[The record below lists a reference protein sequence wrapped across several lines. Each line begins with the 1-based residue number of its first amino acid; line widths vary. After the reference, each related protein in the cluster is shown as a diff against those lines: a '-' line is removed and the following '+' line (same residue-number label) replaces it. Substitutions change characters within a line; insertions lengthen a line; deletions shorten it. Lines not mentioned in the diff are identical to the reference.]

1 MHILL
6 LWLTTVRYIKIWYTD
21 LQQSSLPGNYSAL
34 LVYLITFVCKLFF
47 FQRQRTQPFYQPL
60 PRLTEAEMVVIRN
73 NKHKLYNAMWSMD
86 SQTLNGLKGNLQ
98 RVAGLQQYML
108 CAQYA
113 FWHISVFRFNMHEL
127 VRSVSRALLPEI
139 NVIWFDLIS
148 ADSVKCR

>member
-1 MHILL
+1 
-6 LWLTTVRYIKIWYTD
+6 
-21 LQQSSLPGNYSAL
+21 
-34 LVYLITFVCKLFF
+34 
-47 FQRQRTQPFYQPL
+47 
-60 PRLTEAEMVVIRN
+60 
-73 NKHKLYNAMWSMD
+73 MD

-139 NVIWFDLIS
+139 NVI
-148 ADSVKCR
+148 